1 MSSSPRFFVT
11 GATGELGRRVVAALA
26 QRVDPA
32 SIVAIVRDPE
42 RAKALLAPGVG
53 VRVGDYAAPE
63 TLASAF
69 DGAERLLL
77 ISSNAVGQRVPQ
89 HRNVIEAARRAGV
102 SRLAYT
108 SLLHAKTSSLGLADE
123 HRQTEALIAESG
135 LAHTLLRN
143 GWYTENYAA
152 SIPSALKHGALIGA
166 AGDGRISAATRQD
179 YAEAAAVALLDD
191 EAGQREVLEL
201 AGDEA
206 FTLAEFAAELSR
218 QAGRD
223 LPYIDMSEA
232 DYRAALLGAGLP
244 EPIAAMLANSDRGAA
259 EGGLFDDG
267 RRMSQ
272 LLGRPTMPFAQ
283 AIADALRG

>member
-11 GATGELGRRVVAALA
+11 GATGQLGRRVVATLA

-32 SIVAIVRDPE
+32 SIVAVVRDPE

-53 VRVGDYAAPE
+53 VRAGDYAAPE

-108 SLLHAKTSSLGLADE
+108 SILHAETSPLGLADE

-152 SIPSALKHGALIGA
+152 SISSALEHGALIGA

-191 EAGQREVLEL
+191 AAGQREVLEL
-201 AGDEA
+201 AGDES
-206 FTLAEFAAELSR
+206 FTLAAFAAELSR

-223 LPYIDMSEA
+223 IPYVDMSEA

-244 EPIAAMLANSDRGAA
+244 EPIAAMLADSDRGAA
-259 EGGLFDDG
+259 EGGLFDEG
-267 RRMSQ
+267 RRMSK
-272 LLGRPTMPFAQ
+272 LLGRPTTPFTQ